1 MNFNE
6 ENIQPNLV
14 EPGVKFFLNETLKQT
29 HLFRLK
35 HHNTFLNIGLLILFI
50 VILGIILFVKYKG
63 RLSSVEREKKEQDKK
78 QYILSKIKKLQEAKR
93 IAHQTLITGLP
104 EWENDYRN

>member
-1 MNFNE
+1 MIFNDD
-6 ENIQPNLV
+6 IIKPKLV

-29 HLFRLK
+29 HNFRIK
-35 HHNTFLNIGLLILFI
+35 HYNTFLNIGLLVLFFT
-50 VILGIILFVKYKG
+50 ILGIILFFKYKG

-104 EWENDYRN
+104 QWENNYQN